1 MRLHL
6 TVAAAALCAACGHNP
21 ETGQSATP
29 SPAAP
34 PAAPAEL
41 QNVARAVAPQADE
54 PRLANLRMLTDGGEN
69 AEAYFSAD
77 ARRLIFQATRPG
89 VSECDQIF
97 TMNVDGSNVRM
108 VSTGRGRTTCA
119 YFFPSG
125 DRILYSSTHEHS
137 PACPPPP
144 DRSQGYVWGL
154 DSYDI
159 FTANPDGSDLRRI
172 TSHHGYDAEATIS
185 PDGSRIVFTSTR
197 DGDIDIYT
205 MNADG
210 SDVRRLTDDVGYDG
224 GPFFSPD
231 GTRIVYRAA
240 HARTPEEIAEFRRL
254 LALNVVRAGP
264 LDIMLMDADGS
275 NKRRVV
281 SNGAANFAP
290 FMHPDG
296 QRIIFSSNM
305 ADPRGRNFDLWIVSI
320 DGTGLERVTTH
331 PDFDGFP
338 MFSPDGTRLVF
349 ASNRD
354 QTRPGETNIF
364 IADWRD

>member
-1 MRLHL
+1 MRNRV
-6 TVAAAALCAACGHNP
+6 TVAVAALLAACGHNP
-21 ETGQSATP
+21 DVGQTP
-29 SPAAP
+29 GAA

-41 QNVARAVAPQADE
+41 QHAARAVDLRADE
-54 PRLANLRMLTDGGEN
+54 PRLANVRMLTNAGEN

-77 ARRLIFQATRPG
+77 GRRLIFQATRPG
-89 VSECDQIF
+89 VNACDQIF
-97 TMNVDGSNVRM
+97 TMDAEGRDVRM

-119 YFFPSG
+119 YFFPAG

-137 PACPPPP
+137 PECPAPP

-154 DSYDI
+154 DPYDI
-159 FTANPDGSDLRRI
+159 YTARPDGSDLRRI
-172 TSHHGYDAEATIS
+172 TTHDGYDAEATIS

-210 SDVRRLTDDVGYDG
+210 SDVRRLTHEVGYDG
-224 GPFFSPD
+224 GAFFSAD
-231 GTRIVYRAA
+231 GSKIVYRSA
-240 HARTPEEIAEFRRL
+240 HPRTAEDTADFRRL
-254 LALNVVRAGP
+254 LTRNVVRAGP
-264 LDIMLMDADGS
+264 LDIMIMDADGS
-275 NKRRVV
+275 NKRRVL

-296 QRIIFSSNM
+296 RRIIFSSNM
-305 ADPRGRNFDLWIVSI
+305 ADPRGRNFDLWIVNL
-320 DGTGLERVTTH
+320 DGSGLERVTTH

-338 MFSPDGTRLVF
+338 MFSPDGRRLVF
-349 ASNRD
+349 ASNRE
-354 QTRPGETNIF
+354 QARPGETNVF